1 MVRPVSFLGV
11 FLLLTTVSFTRSVD
25 RWKTLSD
32 ADIQKI
38 SEQWEEDEE
47 DEQAM
52 EPPTVPGAEPYPE
65 PEDDDPLKLSS
76 SDRPTMIRVTLSG
89 PPRSRRDT
97 EDITKLWQVGLLN
110 ANIPTERYY
119 VNEKDVIYMTQ
130 RGENAVEIKNFLVK
144 QPECLSVRL
153 GNNEYPCEQ
162 SKKEEL

>member
-1 MVRPVSFLGV
+1 M
-11 FLLLTTVSFTRSVD
+11 
-25 RWKTLSD
+25 D

-119 VNEKDVIYMTQ
+119 VNEKDVDLYDSK
-130 RGENAVEIKNFLVK
+130 RR
-144 QPECLSVRL
+144 ECCRDQEL
-153 GNNEYPCEQ
+153 PC
-162 SKKEEL
+162 

>member
-65 PEDDDPLKLSS
+65 P
-76 SDRPTMIRVTLSG
+76 
-89 PPRSRRDT
+89 
-97 EDITKLWQVGLLN
+97 
-110 ANIPTERYY
+110 
-119 VNEKDVIYMTQ
+119 
-130 RGENAVEIKNFLVK
+130 
-144 QPECLSVRL
+144 
-153 GNNEYPCEQ
+153 
-162 SKKEEL
+162 